1 MFQISQAMDFPVESG
16 GDLGF
21 VVDIFDQGYFDNN
34 FFLQVLVES
43 QKNRTHT
50 TIAYGFYNIKP
61 VSYSFSQPTIFNI
74 KVFHGAILNW
84 VKYNLHQYEKNPF
97 SSAQL
102 RHVNQIVLINY

>member
-1 MFQISQAMDFPVESG
+1 MKTSENYRHYEGMFQISQAMDFPVESG

-74 KVFHGAILNW
+74 KVFHGAILN
-84 VKYNLHQYEKNPF
+84 
-97 SSAQL
+97 
-102 RHVNQIVLINY
+102 